1 MEEVGPDN
9 QEVDLQHQCRVEV
22 NILWAVEDTEDM
34 LDAVCTDRVEAEDEI
49 EWELLK
55 RKSNVFLCLILFR
68 VQSQNLMNLSRVSNP
83 PKIGFI

>member
-55 RKSNVFLCLILFR
+55 RKSNVFLCLTLF
-68 VQSQNLMNLSRVSNP
+68 N
-83 PKIGFI
+83 

>member
-55 RKSNVFLCLILFR
+55 RKSNVFFCLILF
-68 VQSQNLMNLSRVSNP
+68 N
-83 PKIGFI
+83 

>member
-55 RKSNVFLCLILFR
+55 RKSNVFLCLILF
-68 VQSQNLMNLSRVSNP
+68 N
-83 PKIGFI
+83 

>member
-9 QEVDLQHQCRVEV
+9 QEVDLQHQCRVEL

-55 RKSNVFLCLILFR
+55 RKSNVFLCLILF
-68 VQSQNLMNLSRVSNP
+68 N
-83 PKIGFI
+83 

>member
-22 NILWAVEDTEDM
+22 KILWAVEDTEDM

-49 EWELLK
+49 E
-55 RKSNVFLCLILFR
+55 
-68 VQSQNLMNLSRVSNP
+68 
-83 PKIGFI
+83 

>member
-55 RKSNVFLCLILFR
+55 RKSYVFL
-68 VQSQNLMNLSRVSNP
+68 
-83 PKIGFI
+83 